1 MEILKKREVN
11 ISDKKFISDTIRN
24 LMILSTAFEEQADK
38 KFVKKE
44 INVTQREMCFGL
56 ANLAKAALSNAITLK
71 NELDK

>member
-11 ISDKKFISDTIRN
+11 ISDKKFVSDAIRN

>member
-11 ISDKKFISDTIRN
+11 ISDKKFVSDTIRN

-38 KFVKKE
+38 KFIKKE

>member
-11 ISDKKFISDTIRN
+11 ISDKKFVSDAIRN

-44 INVTQREMCFGL
+44 INVTQREMCLGL